1 MATSTGLGATLTAP
15 GVTLAE
21 ILDISWSGISRP
33 VIETTNM
40 ATVATLGS
48 SNGGRTFIP
57 GSPPDAGEITAECNL
72 DANTSSWIDALD
84 NTGGAVVLTF
94 PDTTTWTSSGFVTA
108 LSVGVPLE
116 DKMTISVTIKLT
128 GQIV

>member
-21 ILDISWSGISRP
+21 ILDISWSGISRTS
-33 VIETTNM
+33 IETTNM
-40 ATVATLGS
+40 ATVETLGS
-48 SNGGRTFIP
+48 ANGGRTFIP

-84 NTGGAVVLTF
+84 NTGGSVVLTF
-94 PDTTTWTSSGFVTA
+94 PDSTTWPRPGFVPA
-108 LSVGVPLE
+108 CSVGVPLE
-116 DKMTISVTIKLT
+116 DKTTISVTIKLT